1 MHTKHQTHRIQQHE
15 TTPVHSSII
24 YKCIQIYVLYIKNMY
39 HAHIAYTLYTKHSIH
54 RLYSTSNTYQTTH
67 THIYTHDTNLFNIQN
82 HITPSIFLN
91 ENMVT
96 YIIFTYDTKC
106 IQSVYIDTTS
116 HPLEEH
122 IPQSHHTHKHHALHK
137 N

>member
-1 MHTKHQTHRIQQHE
+1 MHTLCTPCIPNTAYTDYIVLQTHTKQH
-15 TTPVHSSII
+15 
-24 YKCIQIYVLYIKNMY
+24 
-39 HAHIAYTLYTKHSIH
+39 
-54 RLYSTSNTYQTTH
+54 TH
-67 THIYTHDTNLFNIQN
+67 TYTHDTNLLNIHN

-106 IQSVYIDTTS
+106 IYSVYTDTTS
-116 HPLEEH
+116 HPLEVH
-122 IPQSHHTHKHHALHK
+122 IPQSHHTHKHYELHK